1 MRRLGGERRRFL
13 TTLGLFIA
21 LFRSLRV
28 RRGRGGVT
36 IAFLSRFCGFGFFL
50 TTCFLGFHFTSRIVS
65 FFSFGVC
72 LNSSIVLPK
81 YSTMRCSSPEKSNIA
96 TKLRLAVD
104 SITYLPVFKKQQ
116 TPIQTTK

>member
-36 IAFLSRFCGFGFFL
+36 IAFLSRFCGFGFRL
-50 TTCFLGFHFTSRIVS
+50 T
-65 FFSFGVC
+65 FGKHVFD
-72 LNSSIVLPK
+72 LNSTGCDMSCTW
-81 YSTMRCSSPEKSNIA
+81 Y
-96 TKLRLAVD
+96 
-104 SITYLPVFKKQQ
+104 
-116 TPIQTTK
+116 